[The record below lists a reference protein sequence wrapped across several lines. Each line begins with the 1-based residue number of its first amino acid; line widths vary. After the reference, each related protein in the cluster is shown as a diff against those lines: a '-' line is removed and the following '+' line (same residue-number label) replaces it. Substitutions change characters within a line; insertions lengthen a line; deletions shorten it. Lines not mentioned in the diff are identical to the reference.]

1 MVNPSRSATRAELL
15 ARAYHRSLAL
25 RWWATVVA
33 MPALVPLLLARGL
46 GLAEVGLVM
55 ATFAAVTAALELPT
69 GGLADAF
76 GRVRTALVADVL
88 AILGRLAFLLA
99 SDLGGFVA
107 AAALGGAARALGSG
121 ALEAWYVDARR
132 RLDPDGDLRAPLGR
146 AGVVASLALAT
157 GTVVG
162 GLVPLAAP
170 WLGLGDAAGVGAMQL
185 AFAASVALGI
195 VALTATARLRDED
208 AGPPAGHAA
217 ARPDRVF
224 LGAWSALRADPALA
238 GLALVGAA
246 TGGIVMAYEAL
257 FPAELAARWGASV
270 TPVLGAALAGA
281 FVATAIGQG
290 LGAGAR
296 GRSTAGTTVIG
307 YALAALGTG
316 ALAPTLPAP
325 WGVAVA
331 LGGMWVVYGAIGYA
345 GPALAAAFHARTPP
359 ERRAALLSVHS
370 LAAYGGGVAASLGL
384 GAAAAAFGTP
394 VAWAA
399 VAAAAAI
406 TATATAMARIG
417 VARGVRFGGEQQASA
432 TRSEAGRSGGH
443 PDPAG
448 ADIGT

>member
-1 MVNPSRSATRAELL
+1 MATTPATVDRL

-76 GRVRTALVADVL
+76 GRVRTTLVADVL
-88 AILGRLAFLLA
+88 AILGRMAFLLA
-99 SDLGGFVA
+99 PDLGGLVA

-132 RLDPDGDLRAPLGR
+132 RLEPDGDLRAPLGR

-157 GTVVG
+157 GTLVG

-195 VALTATARLRDED
+195 VALTATARLRDAD

-238 GLALVGAA
+238 GLALVGTA

-257 FPAELAARWGASV
+257 FPAELSARWGAAV
-270 TPVLGAALAGA
+270 TPLLGAALAGA
-281 FVATAIGQG
+281 FVATAVGQ
-290 LGAGAR
+290 AVGAR
-296 GRSTAGTTVIG
+296 TQGRSTPATAALG
-307 YALAALGTG
+307 YALAAVAT
-316 ALAPTLPAP
+316 AVLAPTLPAP
-325 WGVAVA
+325 WGAGVAVA
-331 LGGMWVVYGAIGYA
+331 ALWTTYGAIGFA
-345 GPALAAAFHARTPP
+345 APALAAAFHARTPP
-359 ERRAALLSVHS
+359 ARRAALLSAHA
-370 LAAYGGGVAASLGL
+370 LAAYGGGVAASLGT
-384 GAAAAAFGTP
+384 GATAAAFGTP

-399 VAAAAAI
+399 VAAAAAVTAATMATI
-406 TATATAMARIG
+406 GAARTATARRGRHGSTAPAEDAR
-417 VARGVRFGGEQQASA
+417 
-432 TRSEAGRSGGH
+432 TGGH
-443 PDPAG
+443 RDPAAGDVG
-448 ADIGT
+448 A